1 MFGIAEQKYEG
12 SLIFP
17 LPLLHVLNF
26 KGILFLKFR
35 NFITVYIILILRYGM
50 PFQHVVPILIWFF
63 FNRIF
68 KYLFVHLL
76 LNSIYDYIA
85 YFLLAFLYKYFL
97 LYFNSSFPFF
107 LLCFTYS
114 CCPCALH
121 IFSSFYFLCCFQFYF
136 YFNCV
141 LGFPFTFLSIGNL
154 CFIFSLY
161 INTFSEGLFP
171 CFIFLVNKGNYY
183 IKIQEFNVK
192 IFCLSFHWFLEII
205 FWCVFIIG
213 FAFYFFPFVLLIIF
227 VCMHPYLSWCF
238 LFIYLRNSSKK
249 GPVIQSKLMII
260 LHLIKT

>member
-85 YFLLAFLYKYFL
+85 YFFWLSYI
-97 LYFNSSFPFF
+97 NISFCI
-107 LLCFTYS
+107 LT
-114 CCPCALH
+114 LH
-121 IFSSFYFLCCFQFYF
+121 FHSFY
-136 YFNCV
+136 
-141 LGFPFTFLSIGNL
+141 
-154 CFIFSLY
+154 
-161 INTFSEGLFP
+161 
-171 CFIFLVNKGNYY
+171 
-183 IKIQEFNVK
+183 
-192 IFCLSFHWFLEII
+192 
-205 FWCVFIIG
+205 
-213 FAFYFFPFVLLIIF
+213 FVLLIPVVHVPYIF
-227 VCMHPYLSWCF
+227 SAV
-238 LFIYLRNSSKK
+238 FIFYTASNFTFISI
-249 GPVIQSKLMII
+249 VF
-260 LHLIKT
+260 